1 MNKLSQRHRTELKQ
15 LGDHCRQVRL
25 FSGYSQQEVAQEVG
39 VHPTMVSNFE
49 NGQANNALIYRWY
62 IYAEETYCK
71 ARFEN
76 SLKYFKRRSVPNDE
90 KSDVCVREVPID
102 SSEGTQDE
110 DIKNNSIN

>member
-49 NGQANNALIYRWY
+49 KGQANNALIYRWY

-76 SLKYFKRRSVPNDE
+76 SLKYFKRRDCQNAEEPDVSVCE
-90 KSDVCVREVPID
+90 IPING
-102 SSEGTQDE
+102 SEST
-110 DIKNNSIN
+110 